1 VSAGLTLDTGALIAL
16 ERFDARALRLVN
28 AARER
33 DLVITV
39 PASVLVEWW
48 RGQRRAAAVLSFV
61 RVEPLTDRVARTA
74 GKALGEVG
82 AGPSPTDAVVM
93 ASAAT
98 RGDTVITS
106 DVADLDRLR
115 ASFPEVR
122 LVRV

>member
-1 VSAGLTLDTGALIAL
+1 VKGVTLDTGALVAL
-16 ERFDARALRLVN
+16 ERFDARALRLMN

-33 DLVITV
+33 RAVITV

-48 RGQRRAAAVLSFV
+48 RGQRRASAVLSLV
-61 RVEPLTDRVARTA
+61 QVEPLTDRVARSA

-82 AGPSPTDAVVM
+82 DGPSPTDAVVM
-93 ASAAT
+93 ASAAV
-98 RGDTVITS
+98 RGDVVITS
-106 DVADLDRLR
+106 DLEDLERLR